1 MEKNSMI
8 YAHSKPHTDEN
19 SFMSVQAS
27 VRMGLYLLHMYKIN
41 VKNVNYFTQG
51 KFAFALLLFVC

>member
-1 MEKNSMI
+1 MI
-8 YAHSKPHTDEN
+8 YVHSKPHTDEN

-51 KFAFALLLFVC
+51 KFALALLLFAC